1 MSSQELNGLVEKLKE
16 GMLFIKDTKMQLLK
30 HELEESRKQ
39 EQQVQQK
46 NLMLKRQVKEL
57 QDFYPRV
64 YYPLPI
70 SIHYPAT
77 EHDRGLLP
85 HTNLSLA
92 ITSSSVPE
100 QHASNEPKK
109 NSSAEPKNS
118 DCRSPTKRNP
128 QQPADKDSSKNH

>member
-1 MSSQELNGLVEKLKE
+1 M
-16 GMLFIKDTKMQLLK
+16 
-30 HELEESRKQ
+30 
-39 EQQVQQK
+39 
-46 NLMLKRQVKEL
+46 QVKEL

-77 EHDRGLLP
+77 EHDRGLLQ